1 MKRLASTLL
10 AAALGIGLTGQANAG
25 PDRHWR
31 NDHRPQ
37 ISHHHHYHAP
47 PPRARKHHHHRNDWV
62 GPATVLTI
70 GGLAIGTALYH
81 ANTPPR
87 VVHGAPPPPGGNWFY
102 CRSSGQYYPYTQAC
116 PEGWQAVRPH

>member
-1 MKRLASTLL
+1 MKTIASTLL
-10 AAALGIGLTGQANAG
+10 AITLSVGLTGQASAG

-37 ISHHHHYHAP
+37 INYQQHHYHAP
-47 PPRARKHHHHRNDWV
+47 PRHKRHHHRRAWV
-62 GPATVLTI
+62 VPAAVLTI

-81 ANTPPR
+81 APQPYMADR
-87 VVHGAPPPPGGNWFY
+87 MPPPPGDNWFY

>member
-1 MKRLASTLL
+1 MKKIVNTLL
-10 AAALGIGLTGQANAG
+10 AATLSIGLIGQASAG

-31 NDHRPQ
+31 HEHRPQ
-37 ISHHHHYHAP
+37 IQQHHHYHAP
-47 PPRARKHHHHRNDWV
+47 PRVQNHHPRNNWL
-62 GPATVLTI
+62 GPAAVLTI
-70 GGLAIGTALYH
+70 GGLAIGSTLYH

-87 VVHGAPPPPGGNWFY
+87 VVHGAPPPPNGNWFY